1 MNQLFDFL
9 QNSNVLSLPSI
20 CSLIVVGAV
29 VGFINTI
36 SGGATAISY
45 ALFMAMGMP
54 IGLIIW
60 LWLRM
65 AMILLTKR
73 K

>member
-9 QNSNVLSLPSI
+9 QNSDVLSLPII
-20 CSLIVVGAV
+20 CILIVVGFV

-45 ALFMAMGMP
+45 ALFMAMGC
-54 IGLIIW
+54 L
-60 LWLRM
+60 
-65 AMILLTKR
+65 
-73 K
+73 